1 MKEVRII
8 MNFERVN
15 GYPFVKSKM
24 GDKPIGMLLDT
35 GSRECI
41 LDASFYKECGGKPEM
56 ILPAEPLCSPS
67 GNLETTGKTLINLTI
82 GSNVLRVPVVLADIS
97 RYLSVIADELD
108 FPIVGLLGT
117 KFFHRWKFHIDFDN
131 EMIYSYEPVVKENK
145 TKDEIIESFQGKE
158 NVRHI
163 VSDNG
168 SESWSTQRRS
178 FGDEAYAKGAC
189 KLNTVE
195 DEHKNKHLLFL
206 FNSKDEE
213 VGRYYLG
220 KPLQGRSPSE
230 LVEIKANLEFFDS
243 WNPES
248 KSWVP
253 CVGLSNKNNHL
264 AKVYSCKEGCG
275 LTTILKDG
283 HYYVV
288 DKDNNYIVQPGK
300 YDYIDGFDKCGIARV
315 KIDGKVDIFNPQKT
329 TYDRWGLIDTKGE
342 EILPLE
348 YSEIWSFYNKDRTFT
363 SVFCDGF
370 DEDDNYI
377 KRMEEYHFTLPC
389 KDYPKGK
396 MRGPGEWFGNHF
408 QTYEGIDSS
417 NVDYN
422 YSVWDALDGEP
433 EAAGNIDYEW

>member
-1 MKEVRII
+1 

-67 GNLETTGKTLINLTI
+67 GNLETTGKTLFNLTI

-117 KFFHRWKFHIDFDN
+117 KFFHRWKFYIDFDN
-131 EMIYSYEPVVKENK
+131 EMIYSYEPIAKDNA
-145 TKDEIIESFQGKE
+145 TKNEVLESFQGKE
-158 NVRHI
+158 I
-163 VSDNG
+163 VQHVVSGTG
-168 SESWSTQRRS
+168 SESWLTYKRS

-220 KPLQGRSPSE
+220 KSLQGKSPSE

-253 CVGLSNKNNHL
+253 CVGLSQNIQRGYFAITRSSNINADVAKEIKEEDFELINKTGIGPIYARIENKKR
-264 AKVYSCKEGCG
+264 KVAIVSCK
-275 LTTILKDG
+275 TILSMINGWEEHWLIAKRC
-283 HYYVV
+283 
-288 DKDNNYIVQPGK
+288 
-300 YDYIDGFDKCGIARV
+300 YDRSCFYGYNIINEDLSEI
-315 KIDGKVDIFNPQKT
+315 QKT
-329 TYDRWGLIDTKGE
+329 VLFWKKLSEELEKHEKGFE
-342 EILPLE
+342 EAFPEKYHKYSDGNLE
-348 YSEIWSFYNKDRTFT
+348 RLW
-363 SVFCDGF
+363 
-370 DEDDNYI
+370 
-377 KRMEEYHFTLPC
+377 
-389 KDYPKGK
+389 
-396 MRGPGEWFGNHF
+396 EWCARNR
-408 QTYEGIDSS
+408 
-417 NVDYN
+417 
-422 YSVWDALDGEP
+422 YSVRNVTGIQGTDAETAIMSTLEHGDGDNV
-433 EAAGNIDYEW
+433 GF